1 MLFNW
6 LETGQDA
13 AQHQLVGTA
22 FCAIVFIYLIANRE
36 RIRDTLQRR
45 FTSFKDYCVDFC
57 IDFCVEFQE
66 EYRSRL
72 EEARMERKTDDE
84 LLIELLGRKLKSI
97 RDKELFKQPESSH
110 MGDCPICCIPLSLDL
125 SKSVLSDCC
134 SKIICDGCDYANYWK
149 REKKQKISSCPFCR
163 ELTPDTDEGYDK
175 QRMKRVEANDPVA
188 ISREGEKQYGKG
200 EYKKA
205 FEYWT
210 RAAAL
215 GHAEGHYKLATLYS
229 KGEGVEKDGGKATHH
244 LEEAVIGGHPQARYL
259 LGNEEW
265 ENGNYERALKHYII
279 GAKQGEEDA
288 PKMLMVAF
296 KDGKISKEDF
306 TATLRAH
313 QAAVDET
320 KSPMREEAEEYRR
333 KQEERGS

>member
-22 FCAIVFIYLIANRE
+22 FCAIIFIYLIANRE

-45 FTSFKDYCVDFC
+45 CTSFKNYCVDFC

-215 GHAEGHYKLATLYS
+215 GSADAHCKLGAMYHD
-229 KGEGVEKDGGKATHH
+229 GEGVEKDKRKQIHH
-244 LEEAVIGGHPQARYL
+244 AEEAAIGGDARARYL
-259 LGNEEW
+259 LGCEEF
-265 ENGNYERALKHYII
+265 ENDNTERAVKHYII
-279 GAKQGEEDA
+279 AATQGLDEAME
-288 PKMLMVAF
+288 MLMLIF
-296 KDGKISKEDF
+296 KMGLVEKDVIA
-306 TATLRAH
+306 ATLRDH
-313 QAAVDET
+313 QAAVDAI
-320 KSPMREEAEEYRR
+320 KSPQREAVAQYY
-333 KQEERGS
+333 QC